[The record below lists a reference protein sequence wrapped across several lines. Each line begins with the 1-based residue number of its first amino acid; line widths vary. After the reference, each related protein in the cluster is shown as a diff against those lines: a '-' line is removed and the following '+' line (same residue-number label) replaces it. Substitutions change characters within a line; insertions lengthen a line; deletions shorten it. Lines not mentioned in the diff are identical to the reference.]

1 MCVSDG
7 ALDFSAYEALST
19 RITWDE
25 AIRISTA
32 LTVIG
37 DEREDYTE
45 WRKEREKRGA
55 RSSGSG
61 GQLTVDGV
69 QTERDQQAVALQRV
83 RGMLSEHRAWVATQG
98 EQGRAFTDEQLTT
111 LETMEE
117 THARQIAGLDEQ
129 LALLG
134 RGQGVERV

>member
-7 ALDFSAYEALST
+7 ALDFGAYEALST

-55 RSSGSG
+55 RSGTG
-61 GQLTVDGV
+61 GQLTLDGV
-69 QTERDQQAVALQRV
+69 QIERDQQAVALQRV

-129 LALLG
+129 LTLLG
-134 RGQGVERV
+134 RGAKP

>member
-7 ALDFSAYEALST
+7 ALDFGAYEALST

-55 RSSGSG
+55 RANPG
-61 GQLTVDGV
+61 GQPTTDGV
-69 QTERDQQAVALQRV
+69 QIERDQQAVALQRV

-134 RGQGVERV
+134 RGAGPT

>member
-7 ALDFSAYEALST
+7 ALDFGAYEALST
-19 RITWDE
+19 RISWDE
-25 AIRISTA
+25 ALRISTA

-55 RSSGSG
+55 RANPG
-61 GQLTVDGV
+61 GQLTTDGV
-69 QTERDQQAVALQRV
+69 QIERDQQAVALQRV
-83 RGMLSEHRAWVATQG
+83 RGMLNEHRAWVATQG
-98 EQGRAFTDEQLTT
+98 QQGREFTDEQLTT

-134 RGQGVERV
+134 RGG

>member
-7 ALDFSAYEALST
+7 ALDFGAYEALST
-19 RITWDE
+19 RISWDE
-25 AIRISTA
+25 ALRISTA

-55 RSSGSG
+55 RANPG
-61 GQLTVDGV
+61 GQLTTDGV
-69 QTERDQQAVALQRV
+69 QIERDQQAVALQRV

-98 EQGRAFTDEQLTT
+98 QQGREFTDEQLTT

-129 LALLG
+129 LSLLG
-134 RGQGVERV
+134 RGAKP

>member
-1 MCVSDG
+1 MCVADG
-7 ALDFSAYEALST
+7 ALDFGAYEALST
-19 RITWDE
+19 RITWEE

-55 RSSGSG
+55 RSGTG
-61 GQLTVDGV
+61 GHPTADGV
-69 QTERDQQAVALQRV
+69 QIERGQQAAALQRV

-98 EQGRAFTDEQLTT
+98 EQGREFSEEQLTT

-117 THARQIAGLDEQ
+117 THARQLAGIDEQ

-134 RGQGVERV
+134 RPA